1 MFESEKFVHPHETRD
16 GPLPVLP
23 REITNYLPKSQLS
36 SVSALPWGSLSS
48 PVVCTH
54 LVTEEHRESPSGHSL
69 DREESKR
76 GRINEQAFF
85 LFELSSNKIT
95 CARILNPFSVAS
107 FGLCI
112 NAFFNHQ
119 SMPWLWLR
127 YEQRLSASAWQ
138 SEVSKLFSA
147 QRISQLFRWC
157 VNAAKFPQR
166 HCNELFK
173 ALKRAAVICHGNVKA
188 TQLFEGF
195 IVLSTCCNESNR
207 EGTLL

>member
-1 MFESEKFVHPHETRD
+1 MVHRNHFITTCHCVESEKFVHAHETRD
-16 GPLPVLP
+16 GPLLVLP

-36 SVSALPWGSLSS
+36 SVSALPWGSLLS
-48 PVVCTH
+48 PVVCTR
-54 LVTEEHRESPSGHSL
+54 LVTKEHRESPSGHSL

-119 SMPWLWLR
+119 SMPWLWLSSGSDMSSGC
-127 YEQRLSASAWQ
+127 RL
-138 SEVSKLFSA
+138 
-147 QRISQLFRWC
+147 QLGSR
-157 VNAAKFPQR
+157 K
-166 HCNELFK
+166 
-173 ALKRAAVICHGNVKA
+173 
-188 TQLFEGF
+188 
-195 IVLSTCCNESNR
+195 
-207 EGTLL
+207 